1 MFIVWLDNKIPNSFQ
16 LTDQR
21 REKELTYSYLIN
33 LVYSLYQTYEYYDE
47 KQIWRCDK
55 EFRNCW

>member
-21 REKELTYSYLIN
+21 REKELTYFIN
-33 LVYSLYQTYEYYDE
+33 LVYSLYQTYEYFDE
-47 KQIWRCDK
+47 NQI
-55 EFRNCW
+55 